1 MPKGIST
8 FQRRNT
14 APYDI
19 THPTTLDSTTLDS
32 TTLDSTTLDST
43 TLDSTTLLRHARKRA
58 IATSYHRA
66 RAETS
71 RHYEQTNGPRVRKR
85 HEQQA
90 RREEQCRVP
99 FLTRAQR
106 TFSPCRAAYLFTQSR
121 RVLPSPLAA
130 YIANTHFAQT
140 SRKLQRNRSQVSR
153 HTTITR
159 STCSRHPYQAIAYV
173 IPSHIAPRHMLRPG
187 TNCPVPL
194 LSGQPLIW
202 PDSYPTS
209 HRPCQAACL

>member
-19 THPTTLDSTTLDS
+19 THP
-32 TTLDSTTLDST
+32 TTLDST

-90 RREEQCRVP
+90 RREEQCLVP

-153 HTTITR
+153 YTTITR